1 MKNLYNLNLNEMADI
16 GGTTARRVPGGWI
29 YYTSRGVVF
38 VPYHEEF
45 KEKDLAPVDAN
56 NWPAGINPPTGLPPP
71 PDMPNVSTADNN
83 MTVNYDWTVVNNDI
97 MVRGFK
103 VTFPG
108 EVSAGILEQNFDVY
122 GPFYFESLD
131 GLESFSRAL
140 ADAFTEYA
148 GEKPYIR
155 TWEELQEK

>member
-16 GGTTARRVPGGWI
+16 EGTTVRRVPGGWI

-45 KEKDLAPVDAN
+45 KEKDRYPVDAN
-56 NWPAGINPPTGLPPP
+56 NWPAGINPPV
-71 PDMPNVSTADNN
+71 DMFTELTPSNQTTTSNHIV
-83 MTVNYDWTVVNNDI
+83 
-97 MVRGFK
+97 VRGFK

-108 EVSAGILEQNFDVY
+108 EISAGIFEQSFDVY

-131 GLESFSRAL
+131 DLESFSRGL
-140 ADAFTEYA
+140 LDAFTEYA
-148 GEKPYIR
+148 AQKPYIR